1 MGIGKR
7 LKDKIINKLRH
18 LILYQEPPP
27 YLITDSFNIIAGNK
41 SYHNGNFKI
50 KGNGQFH
57 IGNYC
62 AIGENLKVI
71 LSNHNYTLPSIQYSL
86 YFENFKEYPIKF
98 SKTNTI
104 KIGND
109 VWIGDD
115 VTLLPNINI
124 GDGVCIGAGSIVTK
138 DVPDYAIV
146 AGNPARIIKYRFNEK
161 QISYLKKTQW
171 WLWDDK
177 KISENRDFF
186 FNIPNEQ

>member
-7 LKDKIINKLRH
+7 IKNKIINKIRY
-18 LILYQEPPP
+18 LILYQEAPPF
-27 YLITDSFNIIAGNK
+27 LFSNSNNIIAGKK

-50 KGNGQFH
+50 KGNGKLQ

-71 LSNHNYTLPSIQYSL
+71 LSNHNYTLPSIQYTL

-98 SKTNTI
+98 TKVNTI
-104 KIGND
+104 EIGND

-115 VTLLPNINI
+115 VTILPNVKI

-161 QISYLKKTQW
+161 QISYLKNIQW
-171 WLWDDK
+171 WNWEDE
-177 KISENRDFF
+177 KISNNRDFF
-186 FNIPNEQ
+186 FNVPNEQ